1 MAEHSNISK
10 PNTDCIPEL
19 PSYWKKLNFAK
30 LLSLP
35 TAFVSI
41 SQANSLYYE
50 RGAQGSERQ
59 WERGSLENTIKVAKA
74 CREVGYRFYWIDYDI
89 FRKAHGYPMTPMD
102 EMQYDFWDGA
112 AKGKGEEYLV
122 WDGELVDDLK
132 ALVKPGDE
140 CFKELALESSFCGT
154 QLPLSLARHGIK
166 TIIFCGLHLD
176 WCIEGNARAARDN
189 GFMPIVVGD
198 ACGCQKAED
207 EPAAMRR
214 ITTFFAP
221 VLSTNAVIAHI
232 SQAREGRKAA

>member
-1 MAEHSNISK
+1 MAEKSSVSK
-10 PNTDCIPEL
+10 PNTQHIPEL
-19 PSYWKKLNFAK
+19 PSYWKKLNFVE

-35 TAFVSI
+35 TAFISI
-41 SQANSLYYE
+41 SQANSLYYAK
-50 RGAQGSERQ
+50 GAQGSERH

-74 CREVGYRFYWIDYDI
+74 CREQGHRFYWIDYDI
-89 FRKAHGYPMTPMD
+89 FRKAHGYPMTLMD
-102 EMQYDFWDGA
+102 EAQYDFWDQA
-112 AKGKGEEYLV
+112 AKGKDEEYLT

-132 ALVKPGDE
+132 ALVRSGDE

-166 TIIFCGLHLD
+166 TLIFCGLHLD

-189 GFMPIVVGD
+189 GLMPIVVGD

-221 VLSTNAVIAHI
+221 VLPAEVVAGYI
-232 SQAREGRKAA
+232 REAKPARKAA